1 MRLVKWSLL
10 SLGLGWIGL
19 TGCTLLQS
27 KIEPFT
33 CDVQVAY
40 KEDGTVD
47 TTAYQV
53 NRACLR
59 GVQARLN
66 ACYKE

>member
-1 MRLVKWSLL
+1 MRLAKLSLL
-10 SLGLGWIGL
+10 SLALAWTGL

-27 KIEPFT
+27 KIDPFT
-33 CDVQVAY
+33 CAVSVAY

-59 GVQARLN
+59 GVQARLD